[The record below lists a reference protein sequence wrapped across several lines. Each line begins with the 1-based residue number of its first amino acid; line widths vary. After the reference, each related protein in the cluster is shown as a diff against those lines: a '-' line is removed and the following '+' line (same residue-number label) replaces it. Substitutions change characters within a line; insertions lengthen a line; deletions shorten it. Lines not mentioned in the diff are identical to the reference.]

1 MSEVKVEVLNHVSGE
16 ELENML
22 NHYLG
27 AGFNI
32 QDSHVRWYQGTIE
45 GVYVFVKYI
54 AVEIEQEGSE

>member
-22 NHYLG
+22 NHYLD

-45 GVYVFVKYI
+45 GVYVFAKYI
-54 AVEIEQEGSE
+54 DVEIKQEG

>member
-1 MSEVKVEVLNHVSGE
+1 MSEVKVEVLNRVSGE

-32 QDSHVRWYQGTIE
+32 QDSHVRWNQGIIE
-45 GVYVFVKYI
+45 GVYVFTKYI
-54 AVEIEQEGSE
+54 AVDSKQEG